1 SDKMSQQQQQK
12 PQEPIRCG
20 GLSDAKK
27 ADCETQAVIE
37 EVRGDVENKLEKK
50 LDSYDAVSYKTQI
63 VAGTNYFVKVN
74 AGDEY
79 IHLRIFAPLPCSGN
93 PKELADLQ
101 RGKTAEDEI
110 TYF

>member
-1 SDKMSQQQQQK
+1 MFQQQEQK
-12 PQEPIRCG
+12 PKQKHMKCG
-20 GLSDAKK
+20 GLSDTKK
-27 ADCETQAVIE
+27 ADSEIQASIE
-37 EVRGDVENKLEKK
+37 EVREDVETNVGNKL
-50 LDSYDAVSYKTQI
+50 DTYDAVSYKTQI

-79 IHLRIFAPLPCSGN
+79 LHLRIFAPLPCTGD
-93 PKELADLQ
+93 PKELTDLQ